1 MGSSIILIIDDDV
14 CILELT
20 KAILVDAGYE
30 VHTSTNSIEANRHIF
45 CPTPPSLIIIDY
57 MMPLASGDNK
67 ISLLKANAA
76 TKDIP
81 IILMSGRSESELLS
95 IILKTGADAY
105 LTKPFTKQ
113 KLTDVVSTTLRNA
126 AVSTSPLTA
135 Q

>member
-1 MGSSIILIIDDDV
+1 MRSSIILIIDDDV

-20 KAILVDAGYE
+20 KAILVDAGHK
-30 VHTSTNSIEANRHIF
+30 VHTSTNSIEANRYIF

-67 ISLLKANAA
+67 INLLKANAA

-81 IILMSGRSESELLS
+81 ISLMSGRSENELLS
-95 IILKTGADAY
+95 VILKTGADAY

-113 KLTDVVSTTLRNA
+113 KLTDVVNATLRNA
-126 AVSTSPLTA
+126 AVATSPLTA

>member
-1 MGSSIILIIDDDV
+1 MSTSSILIIDDDA

-20 KAILVDAGYE
+20 KAILVDAGHE
-30 VHTSTNSIEANRHIF
+30 VHTSTNSIEANRYIF

-67 ISLLKANAA
+67 ITLLKANTT
-76 TKDIP
+76 TKHIP
-81 IILMSGRSESELLS
+81 IILMSGRSENELLS

-126 AVSTSPLTA
+126 AVTTSPLTA
-135 Q
+135 

>member
-1 MGSSIILIIDDDV
+1 
-14 CILELT
+14 
-20 KAILVDAGYE
+20 
-30 VHTSTNSIEANRHIF
+30 
-45 CPTPPSLIIIDY
+45 

-67 ISLLKANAA
+67 ISLLKANAT

-81 IILMSGRSESELLS
+81 IILMSGRSENELLS

-113 KLTDVVSTTLRNA
+113 KLIDVVSTTLRNA
-126 AVSTSPLTA
+126 AVSTSPITE